1 MMLVAD
7 ESVSWGELLRSRT
20 IAVLAKGVGLFVVY
34 TSFFGAFETLIQRAV
49 FVAMITVLGLLLFP
63 LNLGQKFRTVAL
75 SLDLAAAGLVVWA
88 AVYIVLN
95 FERIMTDLPFA
106 DHIDLFLGYGT
117 LLVILELARRS
128 ASLVFPLIVGAMI
141 LYALAGGMISG
152 TFGHRGF
159 DSAYVAEIVFLS
171 DRGLWGMLV
180 GIASTTLAAFILFG
194 ALLLHTGAGQTF
206 FDLSARAGGRSPG
219 GAAKIAT
226 VASGLF
232 GSISGSSVA
241 NIATTGNFTIP
252 LMTRLN
258 YPPRFAA
265 AVEAVAS
272 TGGQLAP
279 PIMGTAAFVM
289 AELVGEN
296 YWTIAAVAFLSA
308 ILFYLGIFATVHLI
322 ARRTGL
328 GAVDGGA
335 LPDWRAALAWGRMF
349 PILAGIAGLAFGI
362 ANGNSIQLT
371 ACYGMLGI
379 VVTYTAAT
387 LMGGGSWKRVVT
399 TLLKALEQGGRG
411 VVIVGILLV
420 AAQVFVAM
428 VNLTGVGVAVTSTV
442 LDVAG
447 GKLWLIAVIMAF
459 VCLIAGMG
467 LPTSAAYV
475 LVAAVFAP
483 VLIQQGLDPVTVHL
497 FVLYYAALSV
507 ITPPVCV
514 AVFVAS
520 TIARERWMA
529 VARMTL
535 RLGGTAYVI
544 PMLLLIY
551 PGLLLNGGVESI
563 VVAVISGVVF
573 TLAAASFFAAHPVGA
588 LGGWSWC
595 LWLVPMGLAV
605 YPDLLMSVFALV
617 FLIFVHGVLPRTGE
631 KHHPSNA

>member
-1 MMLVAD
+1 MMMTSD
-7 ESVSWGELLRSRT
+7 DSVSWGEVLRSRA
-20 IAVLAKGVGLFVVY
+20 IAVLAIGVGFFVVY

-49 FVAMITVLGLLLFP
+49 FVVMVTLLGFLLFP
-63 LNLGQKFRTVAL
+63 LNLGQRFRAVAL
-75 SLDLAAAGLVVWA
+75 FCDLVAAGLVVWA
-88 AVYIVLN
+88 AGYIILD

-106 DHIDLFLGYGT
+106 ENIDLFLGYGT

-128 ASLVFPLIVGAMI
+128 ASVVFPLIVGGVV

-152 TFGHRGF
+152 PFGHRGF
-159 DSAYVAEIVFLS
+159 DAAYVAEVVFLS

-296 YWTIAAVAFLSA
+296 YWTIAAVAFLPA
-308 ILFYLGIFATVHLI
+308 FLFYLGVFATVHLM
-322 ARRTGL
+322 AKRTGL
-328 GAVDGGA
+328 GAVDGGE
-335 LPDWRAALAWGRMF
+335 LPDWRAALAWGRLS

-387 LMGGGSWKRVVT
+387 LLNGGSWKDVVT
-399 TLLKALEQGGRG
+399 TLLKALEDGGRG

-428 VNLTGVGVAVTSTV
+428 VNLTGVGVAVTSAV

-459 VCLIAGMG
+459 VCLIVGMG

-520 TIARERWMA
+520 TIARERWMS

-544 PMLLLIY
+544 PMLLLVY
-551 PGLLLNGGVESI
+551 PGLLLSGGVESI
-563 VVAVISGVVF
+563 AVAVISGVAF
-573 TLAAASFFAAHPVGA
+573 TLAAASFFAAHPVGT
-588 LGGWSWC
+588 LGEWSWS
-595 LWLVPMGLAV
+595 LWLVPMGFAV
-605 YPDLLMSVFALV
+605 YPDLLMSIFALV
-617 FLIFVHGVLPRTGE
+617 FLIFVHGVLPRIGGR
-631 KHHPSNA
+631 HRPSNT